1 MTVETLKGLT
11 LVEGLVTPIPTVVN
25 DYIQSTLATGT
36 GPFGAP
42 TVYDFLG
49 TAAGS
54 NVAAWLD
61 QVTDGIGLLDLTNLK
76 AVYDN
81 MLSCVQG
88 TFGPVTGPVTIPSG
102 PGAGVYATGDLAFT
116 NGLIPAAAA
125 EIASLVAAN
134 PSLTTSLNQSFDS
147 ICAQIETEAINQSN
161 AGIDYDNDQS
171 PGQQAIL
178 SFVSSLPAT
187 AQNNTPG
194 GPVEFLVAVA
204 DTSELAGQALLGA
217 IREGNNQNA
226 LSNVGISLTGFG
238 ISPDYP
244 GDPDSTGTTEIVSA
258 NEDLLP
264 SSSLSEPLIEPAPVE
279 YQTAANPASTS
290 YTVPEAQ
297 EIAVVPPA
305 DIPAPTPAAPLVV
318 DIMDVYE
325 QSPTSSQPGS
335 SSTTLLQLQPF
346 WMRIKAQPSDPNTWV
361 TIRNDISGQSVTY
374 VPGAMLNS
382 DNGIVMQLP
391 GWLLR
396 DVGSTTLTVTTDASS
411 AADSVN
417 VNVVVNN
424 YPKTTT
430 VTQDGWFEKENVT
443 VSGNTVTVTF
453 RGPPSTWFAWSTSW
467 SNYGTPWPTGD
478 GTFDV
483 NGYAVYSGL
492 SSPPVNNNNQI
503 WIRYL
508 SGEVVYTSFT
518 TLPA

>member
-1 MTVETLKGLT
+1 MTVETLKGLQ
-11 LVEGLVTPIPTVVN
+11 LVECLTAPVPDTVN
-25 DYIQSTLATGT
+25 DYIQTNLATGT

-54 NVAAWLD
+54 NVAVWLS
-61 QVTDGIGLLDLTNLK
+61 QATDGMALLDLTNLK

-134 PSLTTSLNQSFDS
+134 PALTSSLNQSFDN
-147 ICAQIETEAINQSN
+147 ICAQIESESINQSK
-161 AGIDYDNDQS
+161 AGISYDDVES
-171 PGQQAIL
+171 AGQQAVL
-178 SFVSSLPAT
+178 SFVSSLPQIST
-187 AQNNTPG
+187 NNTPG
-194 GPVEFLVAVA
+194 GPVEFLTQVA
-204 DTSELAGQALLGA
+204 DTSVLTGQAILAA
-217 IREGNNQNA
+217 IREGNNQAA
-226 LSNVGISLTGFG
+226 LTEVGVNLVGFN

-244 GDPDSTGTTEIVSA
+244 GDPDSTGTPEAISTDQA
-258 NEDLLP
+258 LLP
-264 SSSLSEPLIEPAPVE
+264 SSSLGEPLIEPAPVE
-279 YQTAANPASTS
+279 YQTAANPTSTS

-297 EIAVVPPA
+297 VIAPLPVTDIPPA
-305 DIPAPTPAAPLVV
+305 TPAVPVVV

-325 QSPTSSQPGS
+325 QLPTSTQPGAP
-335 SSTTLLQLQPF
+335 STTLLQLQSF

-361 TIRNDISGQSVTY
+361 TIRNDVSGQSVTY
-374 VPGAMLNS
+374 VPGAALNS

-453 RGPPSTWFAWSTSW
+453 RGPPSTWFAWGTSW
-467 SNYGTPWPTGD
+467 SNYGTPWPTGNS
-478 GTFDV
+478 TFDSD
-483 NGYAVYSGL
+483 GYAVYSGL